1 MVECQWDSVVLS
13 PYSPVLTGL
22 ELTFMCLTWS
32 NSSLFS
38 TPGFV
43 VSPVGKRERGGE
55 RKGKKSKTKKTTTTK
70 KHTHTHKKKTKT
82 KMGRREQGNRKGGK
96 EGRREEGIKKD
107 RRQDKK
113 EF

>member
-1 MVECQWDSVVLS
+1 
-13 PYSPVLTGL
+13 
-22 ELTFMCLTWS
+22 MCLTRS

-55 RKGKKSKTKKTTTTK
+55 RKEKK
-70 KHTHTHKKKTKT
+70 KT
-82 KMGRREQGNRKGGK
+82 KMGRREQGNGKGGK

>member
-22 ELTFMCLTWS
+22 EVTFMCLTRS

-38 TPGFV
+38 PPGFV
-43 VSPVGKRERGGE
+43 VSSLGKRERGGE
-55 RKGKKSKTKKTTTTK
+55 RKT
-70 KHTHTHKKKTKT
+70 HTHTHTQTHTKT
-82 KMGRREQGNRKGGK
+82 THTQKNPKQRWEGGKKEIGKEERK

>member
-1 MVECQWDSVVLS
+1 M
-13 PYSPVLTGL
+13 LTGL
-22 ELTFMCLTWS
+22 EQTFMGLTRS

-55 RKGKKSKTKKTTTTK
+55 RKTHT
-70 KHTHTHKKKTKT
+70 HTHTHKNHTKKNKT
-82 KMGRREQGNRKGGK
+82 KMRRREKGTRKGGK
-96 EGRREEGIKKD
+96 DGRREEGIKKD

>member
-1 MVECQWDSVVLS
+1 M
-13 PYSPVLTGL
+13 LTGL
-22 ELTFMCLTWS
+22 ELTFMGLTQS

-43 VSPVGKRERGGE
+43 VSPVGKRERGE
-55 RKGKKSKTKKTTTTK
+55 E
-70 KHTHTHKKKTKT
+70 KKKN
-82 KMGRREQGNRKGGK
+82 GRREKGTRKGGK

-113 EF
+113 EC